1 MKNNNYILM
10 LVLYLSISTNAISQE
25 KDVELTFDDIQE
37 IQLIV
42 NEEDYIDIIRSSLFD
57 QPEFKY
63 ATSLSTEQEFNLK
76 YARRGRFGTITSN
89 VINDESIDRNITD
102 DQSVRKRRDDSF
114 DATVEFRQPIYT
126 GGQIN
131 AAIQAARSK
140 AFNLSKEKQ
149 NTISKLILDA
159 NRKYLDAVSNSFL
172 YSYSQSLLDKLKPFK
187 ERVGDRISSGIMDPI
202 DAALFNVRFN
212 RIETLVYQLKSL
224 AEKSNNSFY
233 FFFKLDYETL
243 GFPRIFIN
251 ESSINKNRNSYEV
264 DTAKYTY
271 EEKKAGIKTARSD
284 YLPKFGVSTRYTK
297 YDIDDDSNEDDVR
310 GGLYFSMPIFSF
322 GRGIAKINSAK
333 AAAEASR
340 NAINVSEKDD
350 NVSESSLQS
359 EFENAIN
366 NRPIFLQSFNETVNQ
381 RSTIEDR
388 LELSGFAANAF
399 AEVVLNEITQLK
411 TLLDNETQ
419 ILDGYFALLHQNQQL
434 NNKFRIDLN

>member
-1 MKNNNYILM
+1 MKNKYYIFLS
-10 LVLYLSISTNAISQE
+10 VLFLSFSTHAFSQE
-25 KDVELTFDDIQE
+25 KGNELTFDDIQE
-37 IQLIV
+37 IQLTV
-42 NEEDYIDIIRSSLFD
+42 NEGDYIDIIRSSLFE
-57 QPEFKY
+57 QPEFRY
-63 ATSLSTEQEFNLK
+63 ATALSSEQEFNLK
-76 YARRGRFGTITSN
+76 YARRGRFGTISGN
-89 VINDESIDRNITD
+89 VINDESFDRNITD

-114 DATVEFRQPIYT
+114 DATVEFRQPVYT

-131 AAIQAARSK
+131 AAIQAARNK

-159 NRKYLDAVSNSFL
+159 NKKYLDAVSNSFL
-172 YSYSQSLLDKLKPFK
+172 YSYSQSILDILKPYK
-187 ERVGDRISSGIMDPI
+187 DRVGDRISSGIMDPI
-202 DAALFNVRFN
+202 DAAIFNVRYN

-224 AEKSNNSFY
+224 AEKSNNNFY
-233 FFFKLDYETL
+233 FFFKLDYENL
-243 GFPRIFIN
+243 GFPKILIRKN
-251 ESSINKNRNSYEV
+251 SINKNKNSYEV
-264 DTAKYTY
+264 DSAKFTY
-271 EEKKAGIKTARSD
+271 EEKKAGIKTARSE
-284 YLPKFGVSTRYTK
+284 YLPKFGVSARYTK

-333 AAAEASR
+333 AAAEASK

-350 NVSESSLQS
+350 SVSESSLES
-359 EFENAIN
+359 EFENAIS

-381 RSTIEDR
+381 RKTIEDR

-434 NNKFRIDLN
+434 NNKFRID